1 MHYEIARRSRGT
13 PRIANRLL
21 KRVRDYAE
29 VYSDSL
35 ISYKEARAAL
45 ELLEVDAKGFDRVD
59 NKILEAIIDNF
70 NGGPV
75 GIETLSY
82 YIGEELGTI
91 EDVYEPY
98 LLQKGFIVRT
108 PRGRMA
114 TDKAY
119 EHLGRT
125 RGKKETINIKQV
137 FLKVKE

>member
-1 MHYEIARRSRGT
+1 MD
-13 PRIANRLL
+13 N
-21 KRVRDYAE
+21 
-29 VYSDSL
+29 
-35 ISYKEARAAL
+35 
-45 ELLEVDAKGFDRVD
+45 KGFDNVD

-70 NGGPV
+70 KGGPV

-125 RGKKETINIKQV
+125 RVNKKINIKQV
-137 FLKVKE
+137 FLRIKE